1 MPGWGKLKRNL
12 QAAHNFG
19 AGGFNVR
26 GLEKTMVPL
35 KSVGAPVV
43 RWCAD
48 GVREHANCALVREL
62 CDSMTKCAL
71 ADAMRIASIF
81 EN

>member
-26 GLEKTMVPL
+26 ELEMTMVPL

-43 RWCAD
+43 REYAD
-48 GVREHANCALVREL
+48 GVLAREL
-62 CDSMTKCAL
+62 CASTRTVRHHDKCAL